1 MSGVSRVLVT
11 GVGGRSVGHQ
21 VLSAL
26 KCAGAGYFVV
36 ATDADAFSFGLY
48 IADARYV
55 VPPARAP
62 EYLPAL
68 LQIIERE
75 RVQAVLPGTESELR
89 VLASAVRDLESRG
102 CVLIASDRAIVDLC
116 LNKARLQRW
125 LTQSG
130 FDTPVTSDVDGW
142 EALVART
149 GFPIIGKPAED
160 SGGSRGVALLAT
172 EAEVRGYIAESA
184 RSGRTVIFQEYV
196 GTPESEYTVGVLVDR
211 AGALIDSIVL
221 HRQLVGLSLGA
232 NRTIDGRAYAL
243 STGYSQGFIET
254 HPRVAQVCESLAL
267 KLGIRGPVNVQLR
280 LHGEAVKVFEVHPRF
295 SGTTSIRSE
304 CGFNE
309 PDVLLRNYLHG
320 ERFGRLEYRRD
331 VAAIR
336 AFQTVIVPVAE
347 MQSVARAGRLQ

>member
-1 MSGVSRVLVT
+1 MPRVSRVLVT

-21 VLSAL
+21 ILSAL
-26 KCAGAGYFVV
+26 KRAGAGYFVV

-55 VPPARAP
+55 VPTAQAP
-62 EYLPAL
+62 EYLSAL
-68 LQIIERE
+68 LRIIERE
-75 RVQAVLPGTESELR
+75 RVEAILPGTESELR
-89 VLASAVRDLESRG
+89 VLASARHELESRG
-102 CVLIASDRAIVDLC
+102 CAVIASDRGVIDLC
-116 LNKARLQRW
+116 LNKAALPRW
-125 LTQSG
+125 LAQNG
-130 FDTPVTSDVDGW
+130 FDTPDTASGDGW

-149 GFPIIGKPAED
+149 GFPIVGKPAED
-160 SGGSRGVALLAT
+160 SGGSKGVALLAT
-172 EAEVRGYIAESA
+172 KDEVRGYLADSA
-184 RSGRTVIFQEYV
+184 RLGRAIILQEYV

-221 HRQLVGLSLGA
+221 HRNLLGLSLGA
-232 NRTIDGRAYAL
+232 SRTIDGRAYAL

-254 HPRVAQVCESLAL
+254 NPRVAEVCESLAL
-267 KLGIRGPVNVQLR
+267 KLGVRGPVNVQLR
-280 LHGEAVKVFEVHPRF
+280 IHGDAVKIFEVHPRF

-320 ERFGRLEYRRD
+320 ETFGRLDYQRD

-347 MQSVARAGRLQ
+347 IQRLTRAGRTQ